1 MAAPEPAEGRHGD
14 YLAAMNSTLEDLV
27 ELSDFAWQRLRR
39 RMDGLT
45 DAEYRWE
52 PVPDSRTVRPVEG
65 GGYRSDGPA
74 APGDRRV
81 FTTLAWRIAHIG
93 FLLQEDRNG
102 PWLGVAVPPPG
113 RAGDPG
119 TAAAALADLDAGYA
133 HWKNLLAACT
143 DESLAEPIGRVGG
156 PFASSTRRAFVLH
169 ILDELI
175 HHGAEAA
182 LLRDLHRSEY
192 GETGAGAT

>member
-1 MAAPEPAEGRHGD
+1 
-14 YLAAMNSTLEDLV
+14 MNSTLDDLV
-27 ELSDFAWQRLRR
+27 ELSDYAWQRLRR

-45 DAEYRWE
+45 DEEYRWE
-52 PVPDSRTVRPVEG
+52 PVPDCRTVRPVEG

-74 APGDRRV
+74 RDGDPRV
-81 FTTLAWRIAHIG
+81 FTTLAWRLSHIG

-102 PWLGVAVPPPG
+102 AWLGVAAPPPG
-113 RAGDPG
+113 RSGDPG

-133 HWKNLLAACT
+133 WWRSVLAACT

-156 PFASSTRRAFVLH
+156 PFGESTRRAFVLH

-182 LLRDLHRSEY
+182 LLRDLYRSEF
-192 GETGAGAT
+192 GETRSAAT